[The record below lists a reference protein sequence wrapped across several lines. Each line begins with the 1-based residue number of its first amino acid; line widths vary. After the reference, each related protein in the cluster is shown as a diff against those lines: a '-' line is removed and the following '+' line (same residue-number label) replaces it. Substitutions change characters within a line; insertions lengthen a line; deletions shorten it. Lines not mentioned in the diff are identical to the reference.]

1 MTEETYKKAGKLKRE
16 IEELQSLISSLSY
29 RKQAANRGPDHGRRP
44 WWVMRALNLKS
55 TPEKSE
61 EAHIIIFDNVHTH
74 GTDIKVDEELLDLLT
89 NYFEGKKKEKEKEFD
104 ALS

>member
-1 MTEETYKKAGKLKRE
+1 MKEETYKKAKKLKNE
-16 IEELQSLISSLSY
+16 IEELQTTINNLRF
-29 RKQAANRGPDHGRRP
+29 RKQGANRSLERDRYP
-44 WWVMRALNLKS
+44 WWLMRVLNRKS

-74 GTDIKVDEELLDLLT
+74 GADIKVDEDLLDLLM

-104 ALS
+104 SLA

>member
-1 MTEETYKKAGKLKRE
+1 MKVETYKKAEKLKKE
-16 IEELQSLISSLSY
+16 IEELQSILHGIEC
-29 RKQAANRGPDHGRRP
+29 RKQKANRHLDRGLYP
-44 WWVMRALNLKS
+44 WWVLRALNLKS

-74 GTDIKVDEELLDLLT
+74 GTDIKVDEDLLDLLT

>member
-1 MTEETYKKAGKLKRE
+1 MTEETYKKAGKLKKE
-16 IEELQSLISSLSY
+16 IEELHSILHSLEC
-29 RKQAANRGPDHGRRP
+29 RKQKANRGLDRDRFP
-44 WWVMRALNLKS
+44 WWTLRALNLKS

-74 GTDIKVDEELLDLLT
+74 GTDIKVDEDLLDLLT

-104 ALS
+104 TLT

>member
-16 IEELQSLISSLSY
+16 IEELQSLISSLSN
-29 RKQAANRGPDHGRRP
+29 RKQAADRAQDSGRRP
-44 WWVMRALNLKS
+44 WWVLRALNLKS
-55 TPEKSE
+55 APEKSE
-61 EAHIIIFDNVHTH
+61 EAHIIIFDNVNTY

-104 ALS
+104 NLV